1 MNIATMT
8 NRMGG
13 GGARRGGAFPSRL
26 LLCGLALLLLSA
38 AAAIP
43 ARAQVMRSFTRR
55 NPVTNERGNI
65 ALVGNALI
73 TCLAKNNNNCAT
85 TRSGGATGSNSDYT
99 STFIDADSDN
109 ATNNSSSATLTLP
122 GGSTVLWAGLYWGA
136 RSTSLT
142 RDQIKFKPANS
153 GFYSTLSAVQLDSTA
168 AAPNAYQGFVDV
180 TSQIQSAGSGTY
192 WVADITASNG
202 QDGTGFYAGWS
213 LVVVYRDV
221 NQPLRN
227 LTVFDGFASVS
238 NGNNVTTT
246 ASGLLTPT
254 SGTYNA
260 YAGMVTYEGD
270 QGIFGDSFQITN
282 TSSNVTTTIA
292 DTQNLANNFFNSSI
306 SSLGTR
312 ITAKNPDYA
321 NQLGFDVDT
330 VSIANANTTLGNGA
344 TSVRLTFNS
353 TQDLYYPGVLTF
365 AVDVFRPQV
374 DGNITK
380 SVTDVNGG
388 GVNPGDVLEYSI
400 TVSNTGNDGA
410 SNNVLRDTI
419 PSNTTYV
426 AGSMQITAGANAGVK
441 SDGSGDDQAE
451 FDGTRVVF
459 RLGTGATSS
468 AGGLINPGES
478 TTLRFRVT
486 VSAATANETV
496 IPNQAVVN
504 YNASTLG
511 DAFTSYSDGDLNV
524 AGTQTTNVTVVVP
537 PVPSVKLVKDCTAP
551 ANCLS
556 AQQQPG
562 TDLTYTITFTN
573 DGNVTV
579 QNLTIA
585 DIIPVSDT
593 GSAIVRS
600 TEFKVGSMTFAP
612 GTSGLTIAPADYKY
626 YDDPLTA
633 YPLVP
638 PWTPTSSY
646 TPTGTYDPNVT
657 YVGWKL
663 TGSLPPGT
671 SGSVTFAVRIR

>member
-1 MNIATMT
+1 MQ
-8 NRMGG
+8 R
-13 GGARRGGAFPSRL
+13 ARALSSRL
-26 LLCGLALLLLSA
+26 LLCGLALLLLCA
-38 AAAIP
+38 AAATP
-43 ARAQVMRSFTRR
+43 AQGQVIRSFTRR

-65 ALVGNALI
+65 TLVGNSLMSCRAR
-73 TCLAKNNNNCAT
+73 NNNNCAS
-85 TRSGGATGSNSDYT
+85 TRSGIVTGSNSDYVAE
-99 STFIDADSDN
+99 FIDADTDG
-109 ATNNSSSATLTLP
+109 ATDNSSSATLTLP

-136 RSTSLT
+136 RSTNAT

-153 GFYSTLSAVQLDSTA
+153 GFYSTLIAAQLDTTTA
-168 AAPNAYQGFVDV
+168 TSNAYQGFVDV
-180 TSQIQSAGSGTY
+180 TAQVQSARSGTY
-192 WVADITASNG
+192 WVADITANTG
-202 QDGTGFYAGWS
+202 QDTTGFYAGWS

-238 NGNNVTTT
+238 SGNNVTTT

-254 SGTYNA
+254 SGIFNA
-260 YAGMVTYEGD
+260 FAGMVTYEGD
-270 QGIFGDSFQITN
+270 QGINGDSFQITN
-282 TSSNVTTTIA
+282 TSTNVTTTIS
-292 DTQNLANNFFNSSI
+292 DTQNPPNNFFNSSI
-306 SSLGTR
+306 SNSGTR

-330 VSIANANTTLGNGA
+330 VSIASANTVLGNGA

-380 SVTDVNGG
+380 TVTDLNGG
-388 GVNPGDVLEYSI
+388 SVNPGDVIEYTI

-410 SNNVLRDTI
+410 SNNILRDTI
-419 PSNTTYV
+419 PANTTYE
-426 AGSMQITAGANAGVK
+426 AGSMQITAGANTGVK
-441 SDGSGDDQAE
+441 TDGAGDDQAE

-459 RLGTGATSS
+459 RLGTGANSS
-468 AGGLINPGES
+468 GGGLINPGES
-478 TTLRFRVT
+478 TTLKFRVK
-486 VSAATANETV
+486 VVAGTANGTV
-496 IPNQAVVN
+496 IPNQAVVT

-511 DAFTSYSDGDLNV
+511 DAFTSNSDSDPNV

-537 PVPSVKLVKDCTAP
+537 PVPSVKLVKDCTSP

-573 DGNVTV
+573 DGNVAV
-579 QNLTIA
+579 HNLTIV
-585 DIIPVSDT
+585 DIIPVTDT

-600 TEFKVGSMTFAP
+600 TDFKVGSMTFTP
-612 GTSGLTIAPADYKY
+612 GTSGMTIAPADYKY
-626 YDDPLTA
+626 YNDALAA
-633 YPLVP
+633 YPLLP

-646 TPTGTYDPNVT
+646 TPVGAYDPNVT
-657 YVGWKL
+657 YVAWKL
-663 TGSLPPGT
+663 TGNLPVGT
-671 SGSVTFAVRIR
+671 SGSVSFTVRIR